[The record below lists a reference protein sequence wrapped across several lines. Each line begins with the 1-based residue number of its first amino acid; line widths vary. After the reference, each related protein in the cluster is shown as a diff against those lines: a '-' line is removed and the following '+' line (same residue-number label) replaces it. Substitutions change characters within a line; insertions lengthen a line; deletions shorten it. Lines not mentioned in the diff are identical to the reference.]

1 MSQLIVKEL
10 GRSGFKEFGAGFGV
24 VALFGLSLNAGITD
38 ADRAASKYY
47 QDFKAPKK
55 AHH

>member
-1 MSQLIVKEL
+1 MSQLVVKEL

-38 ADRAASKYY
+38 ADRASSKYY